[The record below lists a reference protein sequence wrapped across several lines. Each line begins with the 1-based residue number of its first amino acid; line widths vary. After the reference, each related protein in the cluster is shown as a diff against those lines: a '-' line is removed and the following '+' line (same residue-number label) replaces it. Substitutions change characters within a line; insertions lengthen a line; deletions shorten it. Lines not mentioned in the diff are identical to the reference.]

1 MKFFR
6 RCWFLLVLICLGCAA
21 QSAPPDVV
29 RRIESKV
36 RNNYSIPPEVKVLVG
51 PLHTGDFPGYD
62 AVTITFDNGKKQ
74 EFEFLLAKDGKTLV
88 RMIKMDLTSDPL
100 KDMLKKIDVSNRPTR
115 GNKDAKVVAVNYD
128 DLECPFCSRMHETL
142 FPGILKEYGDKVLFI
157 YKDFPLVDI
166 HPWAIHAAIDSNC
179 LEAQNNDAYWD
190 YVDYLH
196 ANQREVGSQKGT
208 DAQFA
213 SLDKLALEQG
223 QKHSLD
229 AAKLQACVK
238 AQDDKMV
245 RASMNEGELLGLSA
259 TPTMYVNGMKIDGA
273 LPPAE
278 VRAVL
283 DRALLDAGVTP
294 PVHKAEAAPSS
305 PPAAPSK

>member
-6 RCWFLLVLICLGCAA
+6 RCWIMLILICLGCAA
-21 QSAPPDVV
+21 QSVPPDVV

-51 PLHTGDFPGYD
+51 PLHTSDFPGYD

-196 ANQREVGSQKGT
+196 ANQREVGSQKGA

-229 AAKLQACVK
+229 AARLQACVK

-294 PVHKAEAAPSS
+294 PVHKTEAAPTA